1 MGGGRP
7 ITRKSVRRAL
17 AAAGIHLLY
26 RLLGALHRG
35 FARRFCH
42 LLGNLAWHMDRRGRT
57 VSLENLELALGN
69 RSSPQLRRTIGRSA
83 YINLATNLV
92 DLSRIRR
99 NSVDDL
105 DNLVTDGHESMQHI
119 DRAVRAQQGIILLT
133 PHLGNWELLT
143 AYLASRGAPVHF
155 VGREP
160 YDERLDHIYEAIR
173 GSHGA
178 RWIRRGGAFEQ
189 LRALLGEGELAILLM
204 DQDTRRVQGTFVEFF
219 GAPAWTPTGPVAL
232 ARLTGAA
239 LIPGALIRREDHT
252 YQLVLEPPIRT
263 VKTTDDAY
271 NDWENTRRATLAL
284 ESLIER
290 YPAQWVWF
298 HRRWRTKPPPDWT
311 PPAPPS
317 MNDIYSIRPG
327 SGP

>member
-1 MGGGRP
+1 MGGGP

-26 RLLGALHRG
+26 QLLGALPRG
-35 FARRFCH
+35 IARRLCH

-57 VSLENLELALGN
+57 VSLGNLERALGD
-69 RSSPQLRRTIGRSA
+69 RSSLQLRRTIGRSA

-92 DLSRIRR
+92 DLSRISRH
-99 NSVDDL
+99 SGAEL
-105 DNLVTDGHESMQHI
+105 ESLVTDGHESMQHI
-119 DRAVRAQQGIILLT
+119 DRAVRTHQGIVLLT

-143 AYLASRGAPVHF
+143 AYLACRGAPVHF

-160 YDERLDHIYEAIR
+160 YDERLEHIYEAIR
-173 GSHGA
+173 CSHGA
-178 RWIRRGGAFEQ
+178 NWIRRGGAFEQ
-189 LRALLGEGELAILLM
+189 LRALLEDGELTILLM
-204 DQDTRRVQGTFVEFF
+204 DQDTRRVKGTFVEFF
-219 GAPAWTPTGPVAL
+219 GEPAWTPTGPVAL

-252 YQLVLEPPIRT
+252 YHLVLEPPIRT

-271 NDWENTRRATLAL
+271 NDWENTRRASLAL

-298 HRRWRTKPPPDWT
+298 HRRWRTTPPPDWT
-311 PPAPPS
+311 PPAPPP
-317 MNDIYSIRPG
+317 MTDIHTIRPE
-327 SGP
+327 SGA